1 MNPGPPLSYESL
13 KTVLQYMDPNLR
25 IRLFINCPLIRS
37 AEKVVPLKI
46 KKLELSHRW
55 IAIDDTRYTVGIYKK
70 YPAGTCPP
78 RVERENEFGGLATDL
93 DQHGYE
99 DWPGRLQLRP
109 GDVDVRGPFEI
120 VNETGYRQIQGFE
133 IRAKEKKLPDLQER
147 LEYVESLGPINDHF
161 TLSYNHSDI
170 EIIVKYFKEGKTTTD
185 ATSHFKVRKEFEHAR
200 ARAYSELKN
209 RVLNTKA
216 ILQQWYARRDGLP
229 VPFESYIMLTIS
241 NNKREKKEKVEF
253 VKYEKR
259 LPEALNYLVHR
270 IFENRRHPVAV
281 KLLIPKSEILR
292 LTPGLRM
299 EIEEMNFD
307 GGSYRAFDDIAA
319 YIEESSYPLKSVKAC
334 VYHPSIF
341 QHTMLRSAKHLVVR
355 GIGSFEWLPIFLNLE
370 NHKVHIIW
378 NYLRETMPVDDYMT
392 LIRHWVSS
400 GKDVGA
406 SFRQPL
412 KVEKGAELETNNF
425 HLEVFKEIKA
435 QFKNSISGHRYIF

>member
-109 GDVDVRGPFEI
+109 GDVD
-120 VNETGYRQIQGFE
+120 
-133 IRAKEKKLPDLQER
+133 
-147 LEYVESLGPINDHF
+147 
-161 TLSYNHSDI
+161 
-170 EIIVKYFKEGKTTTD
+170 EGRTTTD
-185 ATSHFKVRKEFEHAR
+185 ATSHFKVKKEFEHAR
-200 ARAYSELKN
+200 AQAYSELKN

-241 NNKREKKEKVEF
+241 NHETKEKKKVEF

-259 LPEALNYLVHR
+259 LPEALNYLMHR

-281 KLLIPKSEILR
+281 KLLIPKSEILH

-370 NHKVHIIW
+370 NHKAHIIW
-378 NYLRETMPVDDYMT
+378 NYLDETMPVDDYMT

-400 GKDVGA
+400 GKEVGA

-412 KVEKGAELETNNF
+412 KVEKGAELETNYF